1 MLTLSSTKIEMTP
14 DQLIDEP
21 ANKYP
26 SDISMSFIHILFICL
41 ILPYFYKLTV
51 TFRENQQVI

>member
-21 ANKYP
+21 ADKYP
-26 SDISMSFIHILFICL
+26 SDISLSFIHILFVCL
-41 ILPYFYKLTV
+41 ILPYFYKLTL
-51 TFRENQQVI
+51 TSRENQQAI